1 MLVEFLK
8 AKMLNI
14 EKLFLGLALLLLT
27 QQVAQS
33 QSAITYLSNLGGSSV
48 TNISNARSGFITG
61 NNPGGYVLN
70 AVQLAM
76 NNPVGDPNGFT
87 VSIYEVTKS
96 TSGSGLPEENY
107 VGNLNGSDPLNAGVY
122 TYVPTSQ
129 LILLPDSDYQ
139 LTETGGGSGSF
150 EWSETTGSQHF
161 ISLGG
166 WAYGDDMVGPQY
178 AVIATPVP
186 EPNFCYLFTLVGLI
200 LFRRRAAAIG
210 YSSESSCV

>member
-1 MLVEFLK
+1 MLVEILK

-14 EKLFLGLALLLLT
+14 KKLFLGLALGLLT
-27 QQVAQS
+27 QQIAQS
-33 QSAITYLSNLGGSSV
+33 QDAITYLSNLSGPSV
-48 TNISNARSGFITG
+48 TSISNARSGFITG

-70 AVQLAM
+70 AVQMAM
-76 NNPVGDPNGFT
+76 NNPVGNPNGFI
-87 VSIYEVTKS
+87 VSIYEVTNS
-96 TSGSGLPEENY
+96 TGGSGLRGENY
-107 VGNLNGSDPLNAGVY
+107 VGTLNGSDPVNAGVY

-150 EWSETTGSQHF
+150 EWNETTGSQHF

-166 WAYGDDMVGPQY
+166 WSYGDAVAGPQY

-186 EPNFCYLFTLVGLI
+186 EPNFCYLFALGGLGI
-200 LFRRRAAAIG
+200 FFRRRIAAI
-210 YSSESSCV
+210 E

>member
-1 MLVEFLK
+1 LKLLK

-14 EKLFLGLALLLLT
+14 EKLFLGLALGLLT

-33 QSAITYLSNLGGSSV
+33 QGAITYLSNLGGPSV

-61 NNPGGYVLN
+61 NNAGGYILN

-76 NNPVGDPNGFT
+76 NNPVGNPNDFT
-87 VSIYEVTKS
+87 VSIYEVTNP
-96 TSGSGLPEENY
+96 TGGSGLPGEDF
-107 VGNLNGSDPLNAGVY
+107 VGTLNGSDPLRAGVY

-139 LTETGGGSGSF
+139 LTEAGGGSGSF
-150 EWSETTGSQHF
+150 EWSVTMGSQYF

-166 WAYGDDMVGPQY
+166 WSDGDSLFGPQY
-178 AVIATPVP
+178 SVIATPVP
-186 EPNFCYLFTLVGLI
+186 EPNFCCLFALGGLGI
-200 LFRRRAAAIG
+200 FFHRRIAAI
-210 YSSESSCV
+210 E